1 MNSHTHR
8 LVNSLVI
15 GTVLGFFTA
24 FYVVFVR

>member
-1 MNSHTHR
+1 MQTQTHR
-8 LVNSLVI
+8 LVNATVI

>member
-1 MNSHTHR
+1 MNSQTHR
-8 LVNSLVI
+8 FVNAVVL